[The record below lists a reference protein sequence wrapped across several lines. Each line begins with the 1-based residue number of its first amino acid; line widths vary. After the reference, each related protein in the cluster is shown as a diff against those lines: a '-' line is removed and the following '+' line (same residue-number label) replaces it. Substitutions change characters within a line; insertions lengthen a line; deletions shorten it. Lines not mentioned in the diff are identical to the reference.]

1 MFEFHRP
8 LIKLS
13 YLLFLFTITLGST
26 SWALTGAA
34 MPEEEQLQETA
45 TFDPLPMAE
54 SVHVVDL
61 SNKMPPIGYQ
71 TMNDCTA
78 WALARVKSYHEALDQ
93 GWKPDTPNHIFSP
106 RFIYNQI
113 NRGKDKGSSPILT
126 AKLLY
131 DVGAATLQTC
141 PYIPKDYLTP
151 PTELAL
157 GEAKQFKIR
166 DIALLK
172 NIKQIHLALEQNEPV
187 IIGARITPAFFSGNF
202 DIYDAKRHAKSMKE
216 RDESQPHA
224 KHAMV
229 IVGFDDEKKAFLIA
243 NSWSKYWG
251 RHGYCWVSYD
261 VMENIDTAKSSES
274 FLFLAM
280 VMFDIQQNVHET
292 PGEQPRVK
300 DDRMVRWGYEHAG
313 YDVENKKH
321 NFRYYLQLRGSVK
334 QLKPVI
340 KVQWTVP
347 TSKGHVQLTSENPEQ
362 YFRVW
367 SSTQSAFANA
377 TALITLRNGQTHTQ
391 KVALSFTPPTARE
404 RDLKLIYNDIFSG
417 KNNHNVDVWQML
429 PHIQGNETDLSELA
443 SVTYSLDAPA
453 GAYSPRTFEADR
465 WPFSFE
471 GTLFTGKPYPV
482 KALLQYKDGSQSTLR
497 IEVDKFNTQAF
508 YEPRI
513 EFEHRAIGPDQ
524 PGYAY
529 SVWMNMPGMDQPKV
543 DYVQWELDGSQNFR
557 QSKESYGTFFKPNML
572 TGYATREFRV
582 KGTVHYYPEYKRKPV
597 TREAWITLPEDAK
610 YPNPDRIGI
619 ISYDQ
624 YSGRSKR
631 KEPTWLIIN
640 RLIGD
645 PKSIAK
651 IKSVKQTYVDSSGK
665 THELNLDFK
674 AVGEHLVWQGNIHT
688 TNTKIQVKTT
698 VTFKD
703 GHVTELSDEIQ
714 ASAKIIDDVY
724 LSTRQWQPFTRTDG
738 NYTDVIAGDWQ
749 TQIHG
754 TGRIASMEKVAWV
767 YDCFDHQS
775 GGYQHVQRD
784 VGPVQMILNRQRR
797 QITPQL
803 YLNFGARDQSKL
815 STRIYYF
822 DGQMELFSQK
832 LSAQKQIS
840 DFKPEE
846 GRVVATEYFYGPT
859 LNAKNTVSNAFI
871 ARFELNGSPEFLQ
884 RVTQWELQVQYD
896 NGGRGKQHTF
906 EPERIYKVYFNEP
919 RTYISTIHFKDGS
932 TKVTEHPLTCLAER
946 HHDLSIKSDSGMI
959 YLAGPSR
966 MINDIKN
973 VSFRITDLNTQKVST
988 HNALSYLYHGPRYG
1002 ITQTSNS
1009 PLDIAADITFKDGM
1023 TRQIQ
1028 SRYTPFQPT
1037 WEQTAKV
1044 ALDYWGT
1051 YENKPH
1057 WLSSFTMSL
1066 PFEKANV
1073 VTTSSFNRAGTMDA
1087 PIFQI
1092 LQVVPFVTD
1101 PTVYMEM
1108 KPIKDWRKFVI
1119 PVPNPPK
1126 QLDTFQL
1133 IVEQTHE
1140 GQNGLPNE
1148 WTARLQAPWAML
1160 NEVKKVGYAF
1170 YSGSDRRVYWTDQR
1184 FSLDARHFPA
1194 YYFGKKLDKVITK
1207 FHVGDQLQTLSIDL
1221 LSDNPNGQ

>member
-1 MFEFHRP
+1 
-8 LIKLS
+8 
-13 YLLFLFTITLGST
+13 
-26 SWALTGAA
+26 
-34 MPEEEQLQETA
+34 
-45 TFDPLPMAE
+45 
-54 SVHVVDL
+54 
-61 SNKMPPIGYQ
+61 
-71 TMNDCTA
+71 
-78 WALARVKSYHEALDQ
+78 
-93 GWKPDTPNHIFSP
+93 
-106 RFIYNQI
+106 
-113 NRGKDKGSSPILT
+113 
-126 AKLLY
+126 
-131 DVGAATLQTC
+131 
-141 PYIPKDYLTP
+141 
-151 PTELAL
+151 
-157 GEAKQFKIR
+157 
-166 DIALLK
+166 
-172 NIKQIHLALEQNEPV
+172 
-187 IIGARITPAFFSGNF
+187 
-202 DIYDAKRHAKSMKE
+202 
-216 RDESQPHA
+216 
-224 KHAMV
+224 
-229 IVGFDDEKKAFLIA
+229 
-243 NSWSKYWG
+243 
-251 RHGYCWVSYD
+251 
-261 VMENIDTAKSSES
+261 
-274 FLFLAM
+274 
-280 VMFDIQQNVHET
+280 
-292 PGEQPRVK
+292 
-300 DDRMVRWGYEHAG
+300 
-313 YDVENKKH
+313 
-321 NFRYYLQLRGSVK
+321 
-334 QLKPVI
+334 
-340 KVQWTVP
+340 
-347 TSKGHVQLTSENPEQ
+347 
-362 YFRVW
+362 
-367 SSTQSAFANA
+367 
-377 TALITLRNGQTHTQ
+377 
-391 KVALSFTPPTARE
+391 
-404 RDLKLIYNDIFSG
+404 
-417 KNNHNVDVWQML
+417 
-429 PHIQGNETDLSELA
+429 
-443 SVTYSLDAPA
+443 
-453 GAYSPRTFEADR
+453 
-465 WPFSFE
+465 
-471 GTLFTGKPYPV
+471 
-482 KALLQYKDGSQSTLR
+482 
-497 IEVDKFNTQAF
+497 
-508 YEPRI
+508 
-513 EFEHRAIGPDQ
+513 
-524 PGYAY
+524 
-529 SVWMNMPGMDQPKV
+529 
-543 DYVQWELDGSQNFR
+543 
-557 QSKESYGTFFKPNML
+557 
-572 TGYATREFRV
+572 
-582 KGTVHYYPEYKRKPV
+582 
-597 TREAWITLPEDAK
+597 
-610 YPNPDRIGI
+610 
-619 ISYDQ
+619 
-624 YSGRSKR
+624 
-631 KEPTWLIIN
+631 
-640 RLIGD
+640 
-645 PKSIAK
+645 
-651 IKSVKQTYVDSSGK
+651 
-665 THELNLDFK
+665 
-674 AVGEHLVWQGNIHT
+674 
-688 TNTKIQVKTT
+688 
-698 VTFKD
+698 
-703 GHVTELSDEIQ
+703 
-714 ASAKIIDDVY
+714 
-724 LSTRQWQPFTRTDG
+724 
-738 NYTDVIAGDWQ
+738 
-749 TQIHG
+749 
-754 TGRIASMEKVAWV
+754 
-767 YDCFDHQS
+767 
-775 GGYQHVQRD
+775 
-784 VGPVQMILNRQRR
+784 MILNRQRR